1 MNRTRI
7 LIVDDEP
14 DTEER
19 EAGHGRVIG
28 IDANAMEALEAYRW
42 TGNVR
47 ELRRLRA
54 RTRWPSSAT
63 AAFQPSSVVI
73 ASRSAAAA
81 AVSPCTM

>member
-14 DTEER
+14 DTEEQ

-54 RTRWPSSAT
+54 RRAGRPRQRLPSSRA
-63 AAFQPSSVVI
+63 
-73 ASRSAAAA
+73 RS
-81 AVSPCTM
+81 

>member
-1 MNRTRI
+1 M
-7 LIVDDEP
+7 DDKP
-14 DTEER
+14 DTEEQ

-28 IDANAMEALEAYRW
+28 IDVNAMEALEAYRW

-47 ELRRLRA
+47 AAEVQSA
-54 RTRWPSSAT
+54 TRWPSSAT

-81 AVSPCTM
+81 AASPCTM